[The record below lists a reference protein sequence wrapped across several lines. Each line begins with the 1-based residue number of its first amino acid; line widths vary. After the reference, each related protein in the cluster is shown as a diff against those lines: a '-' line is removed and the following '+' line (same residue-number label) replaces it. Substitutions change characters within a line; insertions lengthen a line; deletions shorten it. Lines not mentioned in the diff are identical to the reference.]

1 MGRNGTSVARVLT
14 LTKTDPSAMEREL
27 EEAGRLAQAGGVLAV
42 PTESFY
48 ALSASVGSTACQAEA
63 IRRVGHIKGRAD
75 GKPLL
80 VLIADQAQLASLVAS
95 VPRAATVLM
104 QQFWPGPL
112 TIVFPA
118 AEDLPDELTAGTG
131 TVGVR
136 LSAYPILQEV
146 LRRTG
151 PLTGTS
157 ANRSGAPPARTAEE
171 VGKAVGAEV
180 DMILDGGPTPAA
192 RPSTVVDVSGAVR
205 VLREGPI
212 ASAQILAVLA
222 EAGLASSL

>member
-1 MGRNGTSVARVLT
+1 MARVLT
-14 LTKTDPSAMEREL
+14 LTETDPSAMELAL
-27 EEAGRLAQAGGVLAV
+27 EEAGRIARAGGVLAV

-48 ALSASVGSTACQAEA
+48 ALSASVGSTAGQAEA
-63 IRRVGHIKGRAD
+63 IRRVCRIKGRMD
-75 GKPLL
+75 DKPLL
-80 VLIADQAQLASLVAS
+80 VLIADRAQLDSLVAS
-95 VPRAATVLM
+95 VPRSALVLM
-104 QQFWPGPL
+104 ERFWPGPL
-112 TIVFPA
+112 TLVFPA
-118 AEDLPDELTAGTG
+118 AKGLPADLTAGTG
-131 TVGVR
+131 TVGIR
-136 LSAYPILQEV
+136 LLAYPLLAAV

-171 VGKAVGAEV
+171 VDKAVGDDV
-180 DMILDGGPTPAA
+180 DAILDGGLTPGG
-192 RPSTVVDVSGAVR
+192 RPSTVVDVSGEIR